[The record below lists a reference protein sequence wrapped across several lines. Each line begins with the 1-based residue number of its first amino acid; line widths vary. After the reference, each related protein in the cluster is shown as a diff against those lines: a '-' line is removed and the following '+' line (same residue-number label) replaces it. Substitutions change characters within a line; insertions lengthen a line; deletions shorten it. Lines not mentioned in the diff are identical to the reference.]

1 MDDCKHADFIARGVI
16 LDNVIDDAIA
26 DLSLFN
32 DKSNELF
39 KDYKVYKPAILLC
52 NTLFTFINIQ
62 LLSKEFTKK
71 TYQDYL
77 DQADYGIDNF
87 MDYVVALFTR
97 GKYMEKIPE
106 MESAYID
113 KILKQR
119 LQQLNGR
126 TQWTQKKK

>member
-26 DLSLFN
+26 DLSIFN

-39 KDYKVYKPAILLC
+39 EDYKIYKPAILLC

-126 TQWTQKKK
+126 TQ

>member
-126 TQWTQKKK
+126 TQWAI

>member
-26 DLSLFN
+26 DLSIFN
-32 DKSNELF
+32 DKSNEVF
-39 KDYKVYKPAILLC
+39 EDYKVYKPAILLC
-52 NTLFTFINIQ
+52 NALFTFINVQ
-62 LLSKEFTKK
+62 LLNKEFTKK
-71 TYQDYL
+71 TYQNYL

-97 GKYMEKIPE
+97 GSYMQKIPE

-126 TQWTQKKK
+126 TQ

>member
-26 DLSLFN
+26 DLSIFD
-32 DKSNELF
+32 DKSNQLF
-39 KDYKVYKPAILLC
+39 EDYKIYKPAILLC

-62 LLSKEFTKK
+62 LLNKEFTKK

-119 LQQLNGR
+119 LQKLNRR
-126 TQWTQKKK
+126 TQWAI

>member
-71 TYQDYL
+71 TYEDYL

-119 LQQLNGR
+119 LQKLNGR
-126 TQWTQKKK
+126 TQWAI

>member
-26 DLSLFN
+26 DLLIFD
-32 DKSNELF
+32 DKSNQLF
-39 KDYKVYKPAILLC
+39 EDYKIYKPAILLC
-52 NTLFTFINIQ
+52 NTLFKFINIQ
-62 LLSKEFTKK
+62 FLNKEFTKK
-71 TYQDYL
+71 TYEAYL
-77 DQADYGIDNF
+77 DQADNEIDNF

-97 GKYMEKIPE
+97 GKYMEKIPK

-119 LQQLNGR
+119 LQKLNGR
-126 TQWTQKKK
+126 IQ

>member
-119 LQQLNGR
+119 LQKLKGR
-126 TQWTQKKK
+126 TQ

>member
-1 MDDCKHADFIARGVI
+1 MDNIKHVDFIARGVI

-32 DKSNELF
+32 AKSNELF
-39 KDYKVYKPAILLC
+39 EDYKVYKPAILLC
-52 NTLFTFINIQ
+52 NTLFAFINIQ
-62 LLSKEFTKK
+62 FLNKEFTKK

-77 DQADYGIDNF
+77 DQADYGINNF
-87 MDYVVALFTR
+87 IDYIMALFTR
-97 GKYMEKIPE
+97 GSYMEKIPE

-119 LQQLNGR
+119 LQKLNRR
-126 TQWTQKKK
+126 TQ

>member
-26 DLSLFN
+26 DLSIFN

-62 LLSKEFTKK
+62 LLNKEFTKK

-126 TQWTQKKK
+126 TQ

>member
-71 TYQDYL
+71 TYEDYL

-119 LQQLNGR
+119 LQKLKGR
-126 TQWTQKKK
+126 TQ

>member
-119 LQQLNGR
+119 LQKLNGR
-126 TQWTQKKK
+126 TQWAI

>member
-71 TYQDYL
+71 TYEDYL

-119 LQQLNGR
+119 LQKLNRR
-126 TQWTQKKK
+126 TQ

>member
-26 DLSLFN
+26 DLSIFN

-39 KDYKVYKPAILLC
+39 EDYKVYKPAILLC

-126 TQWTQKKK
+126 TQ

>member
-26 DLSLFN
+26 DLSIFN

-39 KDYKVYKPAILLC
+39 EDYKVYKPAILLC

-119 LQQLNGR
+119 LQKLNGR
-126 TQWTQKKK
+126 TQ

>member
-62 LLSKEFTKK
+62 LLNKEFTKK

-119 LQQLNGR
+119 LQKLNGR
-126 TQWTQKKK
+126 TQ

>member
-26 DLSLFN
+26 DLLIFN
-32 DKSNELF
+32 DKSNQLF
-39 KDYKVYKPAILLC
+39 EDYKVYKPAILLC
-52 NTLFTFINIQ
+52 NTLFTFINVQ
-62 LLSKEFTKK
+62 LLNKEFTKK

-119 LQQLNGR
+119 LQKLNGR
-126 TQWTQKKK
+126 TQ

>member
-26 DLSLFN
+26 DLLMCN
-32 DKSNELF
+32 SNSNKLF

-52 NTLFTFINIQ
+52 NTLFKFINIQ
-62 LLSKEFTKK
+62 FLNKEFTKK
-71 TYQDYL
+71 TYEAYL
-77 DQADYGIDNF
+77 DQADNQIDNF

-106 MESAYID
+106 MEGAYID

-119 LQQLNGR
+119 LQKLNGR
-126 TQWTQKKK
+126 TQ

>member
-71 TYQDYL
+71 TYEDYL

-97 GKYMEKIPE
+97 GSYMQKIPE

-126 TQWTQKKK
+126 TQ

>member
-126 TQWTQKKK
+126 TQ

>member
-1 MDDCKHADFIARGVI
+1 MDDCKQADFIARGLI

-26 DLSLFN
+26 DLLIFD
-32 DKSNELF
+32 DKSNQLF
-39 KDYKVYKPAILLC
+39 EDYKIYKPAILLC
-52 NTLFTFINIQ
+52 NTLFKFINIQ
-62 LLSKEFTKK
+62 FLNKEFTKK

-119 LQQLNGR
+119 LQKLNRR
-126 TQWTQKKK
+126 TQ

>member
-71 TYQDYL
+71 TYEDYL

-126 TQWTQKKK
+126 TQ

>member
-126 TQWTQKKK
+126 TQWT

>member
-26 DLSLFN
+26 DLSIFDN
-32 DKSNELF
+32 KSNQLF
-39 KDYKVYKPAILLC
+39 EDYKIYKPAILLC

-62 LLSKEFTKK
+62 LLSKQFTKK

-119 LQQLNGR
+119 LQKLKGR
-126 TQWTQKKK
+126 TQ

>member
-16 LDNVIDDAIA
+16 LDNVIDDAIK
-26 DLSLFN
+26 DLSIFN
-32 DKSNELF
+32 DKSNQLF
-39 KDYKVYKPAILLC
+39 EYYKVYKPAILLC

-119 LQQLNGR
+119 LQKLNRR
-126 TQWTQKKK
+126 TQ

>member
-71 TYQDYL
+71 TYEDYL

-119 LQQLNGR
+119 LQKLKGR
-126 TQWTQKKK
+126 TQWAI

>member
-16 LDNVIDDAIA
+16 LDNIIDDAIA
-26 DLSLFN
+26 DLSIFN

-39 KDYKVYKPAILLC
+39 EDYKVYKPAILLC

-119 LQQLNGR
+119 LQKLNGR
-126 TQWTQKKK
+126 TQWAI

>member
-1 MDDCKHADFIARGVI
+1 MDDCKQADFIARGLI

-26 DLSLFN
+26 DLLIFD
-32 DKSNELF
+32 DKSNQLF
-39 KDYKVYKPAILLC
+39 EDYKIYKPAILLC
-52 NTLFTFINIQ
+52 NTLFKFINIQ
-62 LLSKEFTKK
+62 FLDKEFTKK
-71 TYQDYL
+71 TYEAYL
-77 DQADYGIDNF
+77 DQADNEIDNF

-97 GKYMEKIPE
+97 GKYMEKIPK

-126 TQWTQKKK
+126 TQ

>member
-119 LQQLNGR
+119 LQKLNGR
-126 TQWTQKKK
+126 TQ

>member
-1 MDDCKHADFIARGVI
+1 
-16 LDNVIDDAIA
+16 
-26 DLSLFN
+26 
-32 DKSNELF
+32 
-39 KDYKVYKPAILLC
+39 
-52 NTLFTFINIQ
+52 
-62 LLSKEFTKK
+62 
-71 TYQDYL
+71 
-77 DQADYGIDNF
+77 

-126 TQWTQKKK
+126 TQ

>member
-119 LQQLNGR
+119 LQKLNRR
-126 TQWTQKKK
+126 TQ

>member
-26 DLSLFN
+26 DLSIFN
-32 DKSNELF
+32 DKSNQLF
-39 KDYKVYKPAILLC
+39 EDYKVYKPAILLC

-119 LQQLNGR
+119 LQKLNRR
-126 TQWTQKKK
+126 TQ

>member
-71 TYQDYL
+71 TYEDYL

-119 LQQLNGR
+119 LQKLNRR
-126 TQWTQKKK
+126 TQWAI

>member
-16 LDNVIDDAIA
+16 LDNIIDDAIA
-26 DLSLFN
+26 DLSIFN

-126 TQWTQKKK
+126 TQ

>member
-52 NTLFTFINIQ
+52 NTLFTFINVQ
-62 LLSKEFTKK
+62 LLNKEFTKK

-119 LQQLNGR
+119 LQKLNRR
-126 TQWTQKKK
+126 TQ

>member
-1 MDDCKHADFIARGVI
+1 MDDCKQADFIARGLI

-26 DLSLFN
+26 DLLIFD
-32 DKSNELF
+32 DKSNQLF
-39 KDYKVYKPAILLC
+39 EDYKIYKPAILLC

-62 LLSKEFTKK
+62 LLNKEFTKK

-119 LQQLNGR
+119 LQKLNRR
-126 TQWTQKKK
+126 TQ

>member
-26 DLSLFN
+26 DLSIFN
-32 DKSNELF
+32 DKSNQLF
-39 KDYKVYKPAILLC
+39 EDYKIYKPAILLC

-119 LQQLNGR
+119 LQKLNGR
-126 TQWTQKKK
+126 TQ

>member
-26 DLSLFN
+26 DLSIFN
-32 DKSNELF
+32 DKSNQLF
-39 KDYKVYKPAILLC
+39 EDYKVYKPAILLC

-119 LQQLNGR
+119 LQKLNGR
-126 TQWTQKKK
+126 TQ

>member
-1 MDDCKHADFIARGVI
+1 MDDCKQADFIARGLI

-26 DLSLFN
+26 DLLIFD
-32 DKSNELF
+32 DKSNQLF
-39 KDYKVYKPAILLC
+39 EDYKIYKPAILLC
-52 NTLFTFINIQ
+52 NTLFKFINIQ
-62 LLSKEFTKK
+62 FLNKEFTKK
-71 TYQDYL
+71 TYEAYL
-77 DQADYGIDNF
+77 DQADNEIDNF

-119 LQQLNGR
+119 LQKLNRR
-126 TQWTQKKK
+126 TQWAI

>member
-119 LQQLNGR
+119 LQKLNRR
-126 TQWTQKKK
+126 TQWAI